1 MPLNNEVNALP
12 TPMYIRRLDDS
23 TGTLFGNRRPGCME
37 KMDDRRS
44 KNKQISM
51 WILIIN
57 GIRLP

>member
-23 TGTLFGNRRPGCME
+23 TGTLIGNRRPGCME

-44 KNKQISM
+44 KNKQIS
-51 WILIIN
+51 
-57 GIRLP
+57 R